1 MARGKLCLVMVTL
14 CLATLL
20 AGACK
25 SEPAPSPVSEV
36 KDAADAKD
44 TALAYLR
51 EYETQ
56 DMPGADAEWQ
66 EADITPEL
74 VGAATKEFT
83 SDGWTVKVYS
93 PVVAPQYIR
102 YEVTITSITLGWRW
116 QGMVEPDGTVTEVSA
131 VTQMTK
137 EGSQAIA
144 EEFVR
149 NSPTFSFDG
158 MEETLKLTE
167 TLTARCPFCWSFAF
181 EFDSRAAGY
190 GDRTGKMLAQ
200 VITHH
205 RAAIMVQLH
214 EITSAV
220 MDEKWDML
228 RQREVE

>member
-1 MARGKLCLVMVTL
+1 
-14 CLATLL
+14 
-20 AGACK
+20 
-25 SEPAPSPVSEV
+25 
-36 KDAADAKD
+36 
-44 TALAYLR
+44 
-51 EYETQ
+51 
-56 DMPGADAEWQ
+56 
-66 EADITPEL
+66 
-74 VGAATKEFT
+74 
-83 SDGWTVKVYS
+83 VYS

-102 YEVTITSITLGWRW
+102 YEVTITSVQMGWHW
-116 QGMVEPDGTVTEVSA
+116 QGTVKPAGTVTEVSA

-167 TLTARCPFCWSFAF
+167 TLTARCPFCWSFTF

-205 RAAIMVQLH
+205 RAVVMVQLH

-220 MDEKWDML
+220 MDEKWDMIM
-228 RQREVE
+228 QREIE